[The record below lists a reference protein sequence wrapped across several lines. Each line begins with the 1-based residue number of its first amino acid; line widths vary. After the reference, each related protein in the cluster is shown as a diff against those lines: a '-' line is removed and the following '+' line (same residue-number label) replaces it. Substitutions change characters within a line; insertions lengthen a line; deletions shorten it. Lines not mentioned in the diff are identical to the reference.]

1 MEKPSSSS
9 TSEPAAQQISAIFP
23 DEVIIE
29 ILTWLPVKSILRFK
43 CVSKCWLSFISSPLF
58 IRTHLLKS
66 VNKSDYDQHR
76 LLLRTREELAEDF
89 VRFNLKNCD
98 LSPVLC
104 NAPIVEATNLSDS
117 LGRGGDVERVETD
130 FRTDNFHDVQI
141 VGSSNGLI
149 CVTVSGDVL
158 LWNPSIR
165 KFKKLPDFGPKPDD
179 DDDGYFYVFGY
190 DEYDD
195 DYKVFG
201 ILTDEDGARGLIG
214 QTCLDHGSKSR
225 SRSWSRPGKFH
236 IGLGISVAVS
246 LHWST
251 SPRFGR
257 WGKILSLDLAN
268 ETYGEVEQP
277 KYGEGTFDWTLE
289 VLGGCLSIVRY
300 YRSSRVEVWILKDY
314 GVKESWTKVVLISN
328 FSDPGYL
335 CSCKPVF
342 QSNDGEILF
351 YYLSN
356 LPGLMLYNPKS
367 NSLMHPHITK
377 LEVLVGVNMYVESLV
392 LLDDHDGGERRRL

>member
-195 DYKVFG
+195 DYK
-201 ILTDEDGARGLIG
+201 
-214 QTCLDHGSKSR
+214 
-225 SRSWSRPGKFH
+225 
-236 IGLGISVAVS
+236 